1 MSTSN
6 SYDFTTTRNELIA
19 DALRLLGVVAEGG
32 TPTSDQ
38 YSTGAEALNLLLKE
52 WETAGLPIWAI
63 KKQSISLSA
72 STASYTIGLS
82 QTVNVAKPLRIYQA
96 YLHDTSSSVDVPM
109 VRLSQEE
116 YNRLGNKTSE
126 GNPVNYYYENLR
138 TTGTIYFF
146 PTPDSTAASGKTV
159 EIVYQAP
166 FQDFDSSTDEPDV
179 PQELMRALKFN
190 LAADLAWD
198 YGYPIKDRQ
207 LLMMKAEALKQE
219 AFSFV
224 QEEASLFF
232 GIERRSY

>member
-1 MSTSN
+1 MTTSN
-6 SYDFTTTRNELIA
+6 SYDFTLTRNELVA
-19 DALRLLGVVAEGG
+19 GALRLLGVIPEGG

-38 YSTGAEALNLLLKE
+38 YSTGSEALNLLLKS
-52 WETAGLPIWAI
+52 WETEGLPIWAV
-63 KKQSISLSA
+63 KTQTVTLVDG
-72 STASYTIGLS
+72 TTSYSIGLS

-96 YLHDTSSSVDVPM
+96 YLHDTSTNIDVPM

-126 GNPVNYYYENLR
+126 GFPVNYYFENLR
-138 TTGTIYFF
+138 TTGNIYFF
-146 PTPDSTAASGKTV
+146 PTPDSTAASAKTV
-159 EIVYQAP
+159 VITYQAP
-166 FQDFDSSTDEPDV
+166 FQDFDASTDEPDV

-207 LLMMKAEALKQE
+207 LLMLKAAELKEE
-219 AFSFV
+219 AFGFV

-232 GIERRSY
+232 GIEKRSY